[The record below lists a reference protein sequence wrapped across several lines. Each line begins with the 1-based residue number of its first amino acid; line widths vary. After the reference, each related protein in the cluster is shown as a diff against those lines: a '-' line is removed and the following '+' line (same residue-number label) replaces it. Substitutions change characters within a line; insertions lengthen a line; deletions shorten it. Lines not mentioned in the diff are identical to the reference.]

1 MIKVE
6 SAHYQNES
14 SQHVQAACAA
24 SCGGTWQKTLLSKPN
39 STFSQ
44 PSPVDSNRGSYS
56 PNTDS
61 DYINTNN
68 YISETDVNMESDSA
82 VMSVPFKPVV
92 DCGAFSVTSD
102 DCPSDCPSKRRR
114 LREMN
119 GQCHKKTD
127 LLIHDS
133 EGNTRSSISN
143 QPITTLP
150 TYSVTSQPFFQSPV
164 QFSPLQIEQARG
176 YQPPSPISRQNT
188 SSSRE
193 FDAFSSSSSLTCS
206 SVNEGIG
213 SEGTQVV
220 SAKHEPVYILHRKRP
235 RHDSGLGYVEPL
247 LLESEQEYV
256 SDCSRTSSKDS
267 IHKNGPFR
275 PMAIPRSSSL
285 VVDSNVNESAPVYA
299 VKNSESSDYSI
310 LRMIPSLISEKNRKA
325 AFVENL
331 VDTAAL
337 IIDVVWSKFTVNPR
351 ARLIPMRVFLQQTL
365 RRSRTSYSTL
375 QTALFY
381 LFRIKPQIEQ
391 RALKPRGPPTPC
403 DKGSEDGGHNTD
415 PATCGRRM
423 FLAALIIASKYL
435 QDSNYSNRAWS
446 KISGLPLAEINE
458 NEVIFLR
465 LIDYKLFIAE
475 DVFKR
480 WSSLLLT
487 HIQAISGSDMDN
499 ANAFRLKENQQNV
512 ELFRDTLRTMVI

>member
-1 MIKVE
+1 MIEVE

-14 SQHVQAACAA
+14 SQHVPAHVAGN
-24 SCGGTWQKTLLSKPN
+24 SPWRRSLLTKPN
-39 STFSQ
+39 STFGQ
-44 PSPVDSNRGSYS
+44 PSPVDSNRGYS
-56 PNTDS
+56 PNLDS
-61 DYINTNN
+61 DYINNN
-68 YISETDVNMESDSA
+68 NSSFVSETVTNMESDSA
-82 VMSVPFKPVV
+82 CTNYTNAPFKSVV
-92 DCGAFSVTSD
+92 DCAFSIVDS
-102 DCPSDCPSKRRR
+102 PSKRRC
-114 LREMN
+114 LRQMT
-119 GQCHKKTD
+119 GPCYKKTD
-127 LLIHDS
+127 LLMYTS
-133 EGNTRSSISN
+133 EESTRSSMSN
-143 QPITTLP
+143 QRIIPPPLTIP
-150 TYSVTSQPFFQSPV
+150 SYSVTSQPFVQSPV
-164 QFSPLQIEQARG
+164 QYSSLQIEQTG

-188 SSSRE
+188 SSRE
-193 FDAFSSSSSLTCS
+193 FDAFSSSLSLPCP

-220 SAKHEPVYILHRKRP
+220 SAKHEPVYILRRKRP

-247 LLESEQEYV
+247 LLENEQGYI

-285 VVDSNVNESAPVYA
+285 PIANETAA
-299 VKNSESSDYSI
+299 NTVKNNENTEYPI

-381 LFRIKPQIEQ
+381 LFRIKQQIEQ
-391 RALKPRGPPTPC
+391 RALKPRGPPTPG
-403 DKGSEDGGHNTD
+403 DKGSEDSSHNTD

-435 QDSNYSNRAWS
+435 QDSNYSNKAWS

-499 ANAFRLKENQQNV
+499 ANAFRLKENQQSV